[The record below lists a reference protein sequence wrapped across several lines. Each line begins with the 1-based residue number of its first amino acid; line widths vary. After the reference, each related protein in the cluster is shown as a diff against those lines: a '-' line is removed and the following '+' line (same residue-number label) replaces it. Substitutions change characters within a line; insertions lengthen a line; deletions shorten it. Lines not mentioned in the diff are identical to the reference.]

1 MKESQSNYDF
11 EFQQLEQQ
19 LRSLKPAPTPPELTR
34 KLLKITS
41 SGQSLDNR
49 SSGLLFL
56 NLRNINPR
64 NIFWAAA
71 AMLALAFITT
81 SALWFKTPQSQVAQT
96 DFSSAFTLPSLDDVK
111 GKALKFVGVSKIIAS
126 GIADQDAALAFF
138 KSVDKEQ
145 FGQIASS
152 LQTVKALPPPLPP
165 ERKEEVLKKTNVM
178 MEALASGAPTF
189 PALAL
194 ASATFFPKTK
204 N

>member
-11 EFQQLEQQ
+11 EFQELEQQ

-41 SGQSLDNR
+41 SGQSSNGH
-49 SSGLLFL
+49 SSRLLFL
-56 NLRNINPR
+56 NLRNINSR
-64 NIFWAAA
+64 NVLWAAA

-81 SALWFKTPQSQVAQT
+81 SSLWFITPRFQVTQT
-96 DFSSAFTLPSLDDVK
+96 DYSSGFSLPSLDDVK

-126 GIADQDAALAFF
+126 GIAEQDAALAFF

-145 FGQIASS
+145 FGQLASS
-152 LQTVKALPPPLPP
+152 LETVKALPPLPP

-178 MEALASGAPTF
+178 MEALATGAPTF
-189 PALAL
+189 PTLAL
-194 ASATFFPKTK
+194 ASATFFPNTK
-204 N
+204 D